1 MNFRRILAP
10 TDFSDCADAA
20 LNHALTLADRFDA
33 QLTLVHVIHEL
44 DAGEYGLDAE
54 WSSHR
59 LGDEVEA
66 EVRER
71 LRETTADTGSIDIQT
86 EIVHRLNLDVAAAI
100 EEFVADHG
108 IDLVVMGTHGR
119 TGLGRL
125 MLGSVAHRVTRR
137 ASCPVLTVR
146 DGSETGGVN
155 GPVDYSEMLAPIDF
169 SEHSRAALRLA
180 KVVAARYEA
189 RLHLLFVAERRVLP
203 TFSDTGLPGVSVVEM
218 DPDIV
223 ANAEAALEALNENVG
238 GPEVESTYHVTKGEV
253 AQDIVDYAEEQAVD
267 LLTMATR
274 GLAGFSR
281 FLLGSNTDR
290 VVRVAPS
297 PVLTVPAQPES
308 QDN

>member
-1 MNFRRILAP
+1 MNVRRILAP

-33 QLTLVHVIHEL
+33 QLSLVHVIHEL
-44 DAGEYGLDAE
+44 DAGEYGLEAE

-59 LGDEVEA
+59 LSDEIEA

-71 LRETTADTGSIDIQT
+71 LREMTADRGSIDIQA

-100 EEFVADHG
+100 EEFVADHE

-125 MLGSVAHRVTRR
+125 MLGSVANRVIRR
-137 ASCPVLTVR
+137 ASCPVMTVR
-146 DGSETGGVN
+146 DRSQTGGAN
-155 GPVDYSEMLAPIDF
+155 GTVDYTELLAPIDF
-169 SEHSRAALRLA
+169 SEHSRVALRLA
-180 KVVAARYEA
+180 KGVAARYEA

-223 ANAEAALEALNENVG
+223 ANAESALEALDENVG
-238 GPEVESTYHVTKGEV
+238 GPEVESVYRVSKGEV
-253 AQDIVDYAEEQAVD
+253 AQDIVDYAEDQEVD
-267 LLTMATR
+267 LVTMATR
-274 GLAGFSR
+274 GLAGLSR
-281 FLLGSNTDR
+281 FLLGSNTER
-290 VVRVAPS
+290 VVRVAPC
-297 PVLTVPAQPES
+297 PVLTVPARTAEEE
-308 QDN
+308 D